1 MDQSILFIDYH
12 SLAILDD
19 LPAKFFVVIFSIYSN
34 PKLFEIS
41 FSLSNNSSVLFEL
54 LNLDNQIRLMR
65 ISLANY

>member
-19 LPAKFFVVIFSIYSN
+19 LPAKFFVVIFSINSN

-41 FSLSNNSSVLFEL
+41 FSLSNNSSILFEL

-65 ISLANY
+65 ISLVNY